1 MRRHLTAFAAIAL
14 AGGML
19 LTPGTANAAAPRITA
34 PQGAA
39 NQPLAPLRTTVFYP
53 RRAWAGDSYVY
64 TLKIKNVGRWYT
76 DIAYVGGHLPSQV
89 SRIRITG
96 KPPGSYCE
104 VSGREVGCLLD
115 TLNPGRTATLKVR
128 VWLKNGARGTATANF
143 GSVSIDVPAGGL
155 ETLDIHGIDIGTDVK
170 YVRVKTQVLR

>member
-34 PQGAA
+34 PQGVAD
-39 NQPLAPLRTTVFYP
+39 QPLAPLKTTVSYP

-64 TLKIKNVGRWYT
+64 TLRIKNVGEWYT
-76 DIAYVGGHLPSQV
+76 DIAYVGGYLPSQASKV
-89 SRIRITG
+89 RIIG
-96 KPPGSYCE
+96 KPSGSYCE

-128 VWLKNGARGTATANF
+128 VWLRNSARGTATADF
-143 GSVSIDVPAGGL
+143 GSASIDVPAGGL
-155 ETLDIHGIDIGTDVK
+155 GTLDIHGIDVGTDVK
-170 YVRVKTQVLR
+170 YVRVKTRVLR